1 MGQPL
6 VQIAELV
13 KTFGKK
19 LVLDRVAFQLEA
31 GEVVGF
37 VGPNGAGKSTC
48 MRCLVGLVFPE
59 GGTVRVLGMSPDRSA
74 VDIRRQCCYLP
85 GETSIYRG
93 MSGREF
99 LEFAVHVYPRQ
110 QEDIL
115 ELMLDRFGLPM
126 KQKVRNYSAGM
137 KQKLALMAT
146 LTPDVP
152 LYLLD
157 EPDRA
162 LDATSRF
169 FLRELLL
176 RLRDRGKTILL
187 SSHHLAEVE
196 SIAHRLVFLIGGC
209 IVPEQQ
215 VDAAR
220 QELRQQIRIRLRDG
234 SPTPPGA
241 EELAREPD
249 GTILLRTPG
258 NPIHWLRGLE
268 ADQVLSAEV
277 GITRLEDLYR
287 KLTGD
292 SSREDLA
299 EATP

>member
-1 MGQPL
+1 M
-6 VQIAELV
+6 QIAELV
-13 KTFGKK
+13 KTFGKN

-74 VDIRRQCCYLP
+74 VEIRRQCCYLP

-93 MSGREF
+93 MSGQEF
-99 LEFAVHVYPRQ
+99 LEFAVHVYPRR
-110 QEDIL
+110 QEDI
-115 ELMLDRFGLPM
+115 EQLMVDGFDLPM
-126 KQKVRNYSAGM
+126 KRAVRGYSAGM

-146 LTPDVP
+146 LIPDVP

-196 SIAHRLVFLIGGC
+196 SVAHRLVFLVGGR
-209 IVPEQQ
+209 IVPDEQ
-215 VDAAR
+215 VTAAR
-220 QELRQQIRIRLRDG
+220 QELRQQIRVRLRDG
-234 SPTPPGA
+234 TPLPPGA
-241 EELAREPD
+241 DELAREPD
-249 GTILLRTPG
+249 GTILLRTAN
-258 NPIHWLRGLE
+258 NPFHWLRELD
-268 ADQVLSAEV
+268 ADQIISLELGV
-277 GITRLEDLYR
+277 TRLEDLYR

-292 SSREDLA
+292 SRAENRA